1 MIQLTPHMKVLVAI
15 EPVDFRGGIDGLARL
30 CRQTLRVDPMSGAV
44 FVFRNRR
51 LTGVRILIYDGQGF
65 WLCYKRLS
73 AGRFKYWPKSEHE
86 PAKRLRA
93 LELSVLLSSG
103 DPCSIDAAPDWR
115 SVD

>member
-15 EPVDFRGGIDGLARL
+15 EPVDFRGGIDFLARL
-30 CRQTLRVDPMSGAV
+30 CRQTLGSDPMSGVV

-51 LTGVRILIYDGQGF
+51 LTGVRLLIYDGQGF

-73 AGRFKYWPKSEHE
+73 AGRFKYWPTSEHE

-103 DPCSIDAAPDWR
+103 DPCRIDVAPDWR
-115 SVD
+115 PVV